1 MSSLLTVM
9 TDYPSSIA
17 RSGATPR
24 RRRKIKRSVATIN
37 QMKES
42 VALKN
47 RRQID
52 AKSTPNRCY
61 GIIANQKLTSKPA
74 PNRRQIDAKLTKS
87 ENRKHPIVKICIAS
101 DNTNA
106 ELEP

>member
-9 TDYPSSIA
+9 TDCVSSIA
-17 RSGATPR
+17 RSDATPTR
-24 RRRKIKRSVATIN
+24 GRKMKRSVATIN

-61 GIIANQKLTSKPA
+61 GIIANRKSTSKSTSKSA
-74 PNRRQIDAKLTKS
+74 PNRRQIDEIRKS
-87 ENRKHPIVKICIAS
+87 HSTEHSIHSCVNF
-101 DNTNA
+101 D
-106 ELEP
+106 